1 MKLLPLL
8 LLVALLPGIVYGQEA
23 KGKVLIDAFHNAPN
37 EAFEADVRALTS
49 ILKGEGYPYNLNTEP
64 LLYQRLRTF
73 DALVIITP
81 NRPLSEGE
89 IGEVL
94 RFVQE
99 GGGLLL
105 VGENGNYTAVSS
117 SNVTLPFNPENLNTI
132 GVPVGVRFN
141 RDILTEKVG
150 GEVMREVLINRFE
163 NHTIARGISGIRV
176 REGCTLALSG
186 KARRIAWGSENAYS
200 ESYGFVSYPPVA
212 AATGYGYGHAVAL
225 CDTDGFLQTQDRDA
239 RLLVANTLAWLTIKD
254 ELAEANRSLQNGTR
268 LLSVHLYQDAR
279 TFLSEALRIYTEVE
293 AEEGV
298 GEARALLERAE
309 VGLSAGG
316 LMEASYADYEG
327 KRYRDAIGGFEKAY
341 RIYLE
346 LNDTVRAQESLRM
359 AAGANSSMTG
369 LFHLGRGQE
378 LLHEGRYS
386 DALPVFKAA
395 LERFQEAGDGEMV
408 NRTEEM
414 LGKAEMGLEAGALT
428 DSAEVRIQKREYA
441 KAEGELKRAGETFA
455 RLGDANGTATV
466 ERLMALNQAYQAAFA
481 KLDEA
486 KGYLEAE
493 DYERAAAAF
502 AGASAAFE
510 ALKDEE
516 MARVARAGIEES
528 QGQVKGR
535 RTIFT
540 ALGAALLVLLI
551 NAGIFLWWRSRQ
563 TRRETAEPSGGGA
576 TAELEREL
584 KRLELRYTQ
593 GGLPKKDY
601 FKKRKELEEKL
612 EAARKGL

>member
-8 LLVALLPGIVYGQEA
+8 LLVALLPSIVYGQEA

-37 EAFEADVRALTS
+37 EAFEADVRALTG

-73 DALVIITP
+73 DTLVIITP

-141 RDILTEKVG
+141 RDLLREKVG
-150 GEVMREVLINRFE
+150 GEVTREVLINRFE
-163 NHTIARGISGIRV
+163 NHTIARGISGITV

-200 ESYGFVSYPPVA
+200 ESYGFVSYPPVIA
-212 AATGYGYGHAVAL
+212 ASGYGYGHAVAL
-225 CDTDGFLQTQDRDA
+225 CDTDGFLQPQDRDS
-239 RLLVANTLAWLTIKD
+239 RLLVANALAWLTIKD

-279 TFLSEALRIYTEVE
+279 TFLSNALRIYTEVE

-298 GEARALLERAE
+298 GETRPLLERAE

-316 LMEASYADYEG
+316 LMETSYADYEG
-327 KRYRDAIGGFEKAY
+327 KRYRDAIDGFEKAY

-346 LNDTVRAQESLRM
+346 LNDTVKAQESLRM
-359 AAGANSSMTG
+359 AAGANASMTG
-369 LFHLGRGQE
+369 LFHLGQGQE

-386 DALPVFKAA
+386 DALSAFKAA
-395 LERFQEAGDGEMV
+395 LERFQGTGDGEMV

-428 DSAEVRIQKREYA
+428 ASAEARIQKREYA

-502 AGASAAFE
+502 SEASAAFE
-510 ALKDEE
+510 ALGDGETAGK
-516 MARVARAGIEES
+516 ARAGIEES

-563 TRRETAEPSGGGA
+563 DRRETAEPSGGGA

-612 EAARKGL
+612 EAAGKGL